1 MFSKLVWPAAC
12 ALAGTLL
19 IADNAAAQQ
28 TVNLTL
34 GYFALRGEDSRTN
47 GDVLVENLPIY
58 DRRSSG
64 DLLDISDFNGASIG
78 GEWLYPIGNYLEAAA
93 GIQFTTQTVP
103 TVYHEFV
110 RPNEAEIEQDFKLR
124 TVPITATL
132 RVLPLGKDVLVQPYV
147 GGGIGFINWHYTE
160 SGDFIDFTR
169 PGQPVFPAEYK
180 DSGTAVGPVAVF
192 GVKFPVERFSGG
204 FEVRYQHAS
213 GDLNTDDFLGPKID
227 LSGFHYQAT
236 IGFRF

>member
-28 TVNLTL
+28 TVNFTL
-34 GYFALRGEDSRTN
+34 GYFSLRGEGSRI
-47 GDVLVENLPIY
+47 DDDILVENQPIY
-58 DRRSSG
+58 TF
-64 DLLDISDFNGASIG
+64 DIKDFNGASIG
-78 GEWLYPIGNYLEAAA
+78 GEWLYPIGDFLEAGGA
-93 GIQFTTQTVP
+93 IQFTTQTVP
-103 TVYHEFV
+103 TIYRDFV
-110 RPNEAEIEQDFKLR
+110 RPNGSEIEQDFKLR
-124 TVPITATL
+124 TVPMTATL
-132 RVLPLGKDVLVQPYV
+132 RVLPLGKDFIVQPYV

-160 SGDFIDFTR
+160 TGDFIDFTTAGR
-169 PGQPVFPAEYK
+169 PVFSAEYK

-192 GVKFPVERFSGG
+192 GIRVPVERFSAG

-213 GDLNTDDFLGPKID
+213 GDLNTDDFLAPKID

-236 IGFRF
+236 FGFRF